1 MLKIVNK
8 DNTAGSV
15 EFGTISSA
23 LHRKGRER
31 EVVVVFLE
39 GVNAKNDA
47 VHWVQNYGTVK
58 MRRLSFTNLC
68 S

>member
-23 LHRKGRER
+23 LHRKGRE
-31 EVVVVFLE
+31 VVVVFLE
-39 GVNAKNDA
+39 GVKAKNDA